1 MLNLPAMNHLRTL
14 LLVTAVLLSP
24 CVHAAAP
31 DGTASDTLSGEV
43 LETNDAAGYTYLKL
57 KTPAG
62 ETWAAINQQ
71 PVQKGAKVTLEN
83 TMVMRNFESRALK
96 KTFSSIVFGNLQ
108 GSAPTAA
115 MPMASGAST
124 KPNLVTTA
132 IAKATGPNAH
142 TVAEVVSQAQKLKDK
157 PVVVQGKVVKYNAGI
172 MGKNWVHLRDG
183 SGKEGDGSNDIL
195 VTTLANTQPGAVIT
209 VSGTVHTDKD
219 FGSGYAYKVLIED
232 ASVK

>member
-1 MLNLPAMNHLRTL
+1 MNHPRALLTL
-14 LLVTAVLLSP
+14 LLATAVLLISP
-24 CVHAAAP
+24 SAPAAAP
-31 DGTASDTLSGEV
+31 DGPAGDTLSGEV

-71 PVQKGAKVTLEN
+71 PVPKGAKVTLEN
-83 TMVMRNFESRALK
+83 TLVMRNFESRALK

-108 GSAPTAA
+108 GSAPATA
-115 MPMASGAST
+115 MPLPMAGGAST
-124 KPNLVTTA
+124 KPDLMNTP
-132 IAKATGPNAH
+132 IAKATGANAH
-142 TVAEVVSQAQKLKDK
+142 TVAEVVTQAQKLKDK

-172 MGKNWVHLRDG
+172 MGKNWIHLRDG
-183 SGKEGDGSNDIL
+183 SGKEGDGSNDVL
-195 VTTLANTQPGAVIT
+195 VTTSANTQVGAVIK

-219 FGSGYAYKVLIED
+219 FGAGYAYKVLIED